1 MSFGNCQGCQQPKSS
16 YDWCKGRFGT
26 VYKATWK
33 DGYIGYWNYDE
44 NCWKRYEKNCTV
56 SVKILNNSE
65 NIQSDLLHQI
75 FSAQNYNISGLIRY
89 YGITQDSTTKNYAI
103 ISQYLETNV
112 QNYLNQSN
120 LSSNLLWLEK
130 LEILMDVSSTL
141 LQLHNS
147 DLLHENLHT
156 NNILCNM
163 DNKII
168 LSDLG
173 LTHPSNK
180 LNPKYEIKIPGFTNS
195 YGLLNFIPPEII
207 NGKNYTK
214 ESDIYCF
221 GIIIWEIITQ
231 GTFFNQNKE
240 INLPIIIK
248 KPQLFKNLPNFP
260 KLPYNLELLISKCW
274 DHNPKKRPT
283 IKIIHKQLRE
293 WWIGSW
299 NKNMNDIITPFLNL
313 DKTINNN
320 IKEFDPIYIHN
331 TLDISDDE
339 EVDQSI
345 PKHFKSILYNKQ
357 NQEIIIPTYFNNE
370 TTNTEETYQL
380 PLINAITNTNID
392 TNMNVDIIL
401 DTNRDANIDAMIDA
415 MKNVNI
421 DTKIDTNADS
431 NINTDSDINVYTN
444 TLTNNTLITNSDVL
458 DIDHLE
464 LQSPKDILL
473 KLSKEIEFTK
483 LFEPLSDQFTSYNK
497 KDELYIIPGTFPNT
511 EPYYSKENIFT
522 QSDIIF
528 YNAYLKELVKEMHH
542 YWIMNNLSSIL
553 LKNWTMVMRI
563 FFFYI
568 LSFIYFIICLFVLNR
583 TTYVVV
589 GYNMFDE
596 ELMKNKIGI

>member
-1 MSFGNCQGCQQPKSS
+1 MSLSLSSLIILNKSS
-16 YDWCKGRFGT
+16 
-26 VYKATWK
+26 
-33 DGYIGYWNYDE
+33 
-44 NCWKRYEKNCTV
+44 
-56 SVKILNNSE
+56 
-65 NIQSDLLHQI
+65 QI
-75 FSAQNYNISGLIRY
+75 DSISSSKYLI
-89 YGITQDSTTKNYAI
+89 
-103 ISQYLETNV
+103 
-112 QNYLNQSN
+112 
-120 LSSNLLWLEK
+120 
-130 LEILMDVSSTL
+130 
-141 LQLHNS
+141 
-147 DLLHENLHT
+147 
-156 NNILCNM
+156 
-163 DNKII
+163 
-168 LSDLG
+168 
-173 LTHPSNK
+173 
-180 LNPKYEIKIPGFTNS
+180 
-195 YGLLNFIPPEII
+195 
-207 NGKNYTK
+207 
-214 ESDIYCF
+214 
-221 GIIIWEIITQ
+221 
-231 GTFFNQNKE
+231 
-240 INLPIIIK
+240 

-339 EVDQSI
+339 E
-345 PKHFKSILYNKQ
+345 
-357 NQEIIIPTYFNNE
+357 
-370 TTNTEETYQL
+370 
-380 PLINAITNTNID
+380 
-392 TNMNVDIIL
+392 
-401 DTNRDANIDAMIDA
+401 
-415 MKNVNI
+415 
-421 DTKIDTNADS
+421 
-431 NINTDSDINVYTN
+431 
-444 TLTNNTLITNSDVL
+444 
-458 DIDHLE
+458 
-464 LQSPKDILL
+464 DILL

>member
-112 QNYLNQSN
+112 QNYLNQR
-120 LSSNLLWLEK
+120 
-130 LEILMDVSSTL
+130 
-141 LQLHNS
+141 
-147 DLLHENLHT
+147 
-156 NNILCNM
+156 
-163 DNKII
+163 
-168 LSDLG
+168 
-173 LTHPSNK
+173 
-180 LNPKYEIKIPGFTNS
+180 
-195 YGLLNFIPPEII
+195 
-207 NGKNYTK
+207 
-214 ESDIYCF
+214 
-221 GIIIWEIITQ
+221 
-231 GTFFNQNKE
+231 TFFNQNKE

-339 EVDQSI
+339 EEDQSI